1 MPQFYN
7 RGNYP
12 RTWAVQRGLYGLRAV
27 SDQVG
32 RLNAEEVDD
41 EDRSAGSLVVPE
53 QDRIA
58 FVKEFRFMLPRFWT
72 LYESMEHSTYVAS
85 RLGIWKEPGRRKV

>member
-1 MPQFYN
+1 MPQFCN
-7 RGNYP
+7 RGTYP
-12 RTWAVQRGLYGLRAV
+12 RSWAVQRGLYGLSAV
-27 SDQVG
+27 SFQVG
-32 RLNAEEVDD
+32 RLNAEEIDD
-41 EDRSAGSLVVPE
+41 EDRDGVPE
-53 QDRIA
+53 QNRIA